1 MSEPAAIDRVIACT
15 PETPRHTVIPQP
27 TLSEL
32 RAKAEKYLKNGHFR
46 QVQAPA
52 GVGPSLIAWMEL
64 N

>member
-1 MSEPAAIDRVIACT
+1 MLFRS
-15 PETPRHTVIPQP
+15 TPRHTVIPQP